1 MDNSGP
7 TAGLLR
13 RIGAVLAIALAAAL
27 SSCAMPDKTP
37 AAQVVPDDPN
47 LAKATFAGGCFW
59 CMEPPFDALPG
70 VAATISGYTG
80 GHTSN
85 PTYFDV
91 AMGFTGHVE
100 AVQVLYDPKRISY
113 EQLLEV
119 FWHNVDPTTD
129 DRQFCDDG
137 PAYRSAIFYHDAE
150 QLRAAEASKAA
161 LERAKSFPEPVVTR
175 IAMATTFYPAEDY
188 HQDFYIKN
196 PIRYGFYRMRCGRDA
211 RLEALWGKAPD
222 QSAQANPPGA
232 ERLRGGN

>member
-1 MDNSGP
+1 MDERSK
-7 TAGLLR
+7 TAQLVR
-13 RIGAVLAIALAAAL
+13 RIGAMLAIALAAIL

-37 AAQVVPDDPN
+37 AAQAVPEDPN

-59 CMEPPFDALPG
+59 CMEPPFDELPG
-70 VAATISGYTG
+70 VVATISGYTG

-100 AVQVLYDPKRISY
+100 ALQVLYDPKRISY

-129 DRQFCDDG
+129 DGQFCDQG

-161 LERAKSFPEPVVTR
+161 LDRSRTLPKPIVTR

-188 HQDFYIKN
+188 HQDFYIRN
-196 PIRYGFYRMRCGRDA
+196 PLRYSFYRLRCGRDA
-211 RLEALWGKAPD
+211 RLEALWGKP
-222 QSAQANPPGA
+222 QERSAQAASAGN
-232 ERLRGGN
+232 EKLRGGN